1 MRGSTEAG
9 AIPRRLIERF
19 VSDGVVQPVWETEG
33 RPVSVGRAM
42 RILPAR
48 SRRLVED
55 RDRGCRFPGCTATR
69 FVEVH
74 HLHDW
79 AGGGAT
85 DLDNQVSLCPF
96 HHDAIGRGDFT
107 ITGDP
112 TRLDGLM
119 VTNRYGLRVRPP
131 TAAELA
137 PPPGG
142 DPPAPPGTA
151 AYQPPSGERAR
162 WNDIEILPDSAAD
175 WKPQLH
181 LVKPPDDVAGAADL
195 PPWTAR
201 DADDELVPK
210 LYRTWDG

>member
-1 MRGSTEAG
+1 ME
-9 AIPRRLIERF
+9 I
-19 VSDGVVQPVWETEG
+19 
-33 RPVSVGRAM
+33 
-42 RILPAR
+42 
-48 SRRLVED
+48 
-55 RDRGCRFPGCTATR
+55 
-69 FVEVH
+69 H
-74 HLHDW
+74 HLHEW
-79 AGGGAT
+79 ADGGAT

-142 DPPAPPGTA
+142 NPPAPPGTA
-151 AYQPPSGERAR
+151 TYQPPSGERAR
-162 WNDIEILPDSAAD
+162 WKDIEILPDSAAD
-175 WKPQLH
+175 WNPQLH

-210 LYRTWDG
+210 LYPPGTSRLGRVSRPSVNAFRPLRFAGRSPGDLAATCLLGGDRPCHLACSCRRACLCARGLSRDPRGVAAP